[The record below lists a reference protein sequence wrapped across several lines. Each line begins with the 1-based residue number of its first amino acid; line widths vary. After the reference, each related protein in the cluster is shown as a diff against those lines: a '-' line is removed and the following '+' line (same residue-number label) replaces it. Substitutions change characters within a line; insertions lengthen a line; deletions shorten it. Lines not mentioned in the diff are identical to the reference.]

1 MRVPGRGGRL
11 TVRRPARVG
20 RGHLVRLVV
29 LLVVPLVVLLVLVL
43 VLLAAMPLGRYL
55 LVRLLVVRPRALRVL
70 VHELRSERS

>member
-1 MRVPGRGGRL
+1 MRVAGRGGRL
-11 TVRRPARVG
+11 TVRRPTRVG
-20 RGHLVRLVV
+20 RGHLVRLVA
-29 LLVVPLVVLLVLVL
+29 LLVLLVLVL

>member
-1 MRVPGRGGRL
+1 MRVTGLGGRL

-20 RGHLVRLVV
+20 RGNLVRLVV
-29 LLVVPLVVLLVLVL
+29 LLVLLVLVL

>member
-20 RGHLVRLVV
+20 RGHLVR
-29 LLVVPLVVLLVLVL
+29 LVVLLVLVL